1 MCPCGSW
8 RILLH
13 VVLQLLVGTDAK
25 ARGLLLERD
34 EEVGRLGHRLL
45 RRLEVLVVG
54 DLDLDQRAQVGRRLR
69 QSERRLGTQPRQQRP
84 CLAALAVGRVE
95 RAPG

>member
-1 MCPCGSW
+1 M
-8 RILLH
+8 
-13 VVLQLLVGTDAK
+13 LQLLVGTDAE

-54 DLDLDQRAQVGRRLR
+54 DLDLDQRAQVCRRLR

-84 CLAALAVGRVE
+84 SLAALAVGRVE

>member
-1 MCPCGSW
+1 M
-8 RILLH
+8 
-13 VVLQLLVGTDAK
+13 LQLLVGTDAK
-25 ARGLLLERD
+25 ARGLLLERH

-54 DLDLDQRAQVGRRLR
+54 DLDLDQRAQVDRRLG